1 MHEVSIAQSIVDTLE
16 AELEEEQ
23 YSNVREIHVK
33 VGVLSSVEHKLLEH
47 VFKYVTEGGPFA
59 DAGLYTELVEVLAKC
74 EPCDKSFKVE
84 NYHFVCPDCNV
95 PSATIIEGNELT
107 IYKIIM
113 EEPSYA
119 QADE

>member
-23 YSNVREIHVK
+23 FSTVREIHVK
-33 VGVLSSVEHKLLEH
+33 IGVLSSVEHKLLEH
-47 VFKYVTEGGPFA
+47 VFKFVIEGGPFSNCS
-59 DAGLYTELVEVLAKC
+59 LYTELVEVLAKC
-74 EPCDKSFKVE
+74 EECNTNFKVE
-84 NYHFVCPDCNV
+84 NYHFVCPECNT
-95 PSATIIEGNELT
+95 PSSTIIEGNELT

-119 QADE
+119 EANQ